1 MIYLDNAA
9 TTYPKPE
16 RVYIEMDK
24 ANRTLAYNAGR
35 GSYKGAFSAQRL
47 IQELKDKIIRLV
59 HVRGYDSFLT
69 PSATI
74 ALNEIIGGIQW
85 SKDDRVYVTPFE
97 HNAVVRPLYHMK
109 ERYDFD
115 ICEMPLDKDLGIDL
129 EKLKYTFSVN
139 HPTCVIMTHISNVT
153 GYVVDVQKIAE
164 EARKYGAV
172 IILDIS
178 QSLGLI
184 PIDMEKWGI
193 DFVAFAGHKALYG
206 PLGVGGFVSNGRI
219 DLQPYICGGTGTQS
233 LDISMPSSLNGGYEP
248 GSPNIVAIA
257 GLNAAI
263 GELDDQI
270 LDHEREI
277 RDYLLNQLKR
287 NKNVLIYQEKG
298 NCIGNMAIN
307 YRGYKASDIGSILDE
322 DFDIAV
328 RTGYQ
333 CAPLIHKYLKSEEYG
348 GVVRISL
355 SRYTTKK
362 EIDKLI
368 DALEELN

>member
-9 TTYPKPE
+9 TAYPKPE
-16 RVYIEMDK
+16 SVYTEMDK
-24 ANRTLAYNAGR
+24 VNRTLAYNAGR
-35 GSYKGAFSAQRL
+35 GSYKGASSAQNL
-47 IQELKDKIIRLV
+47 IHKLKDKISGLV
-59 HVRGYDSFLT
+59 HAVGYDSFLT

-74 ALNEIIGGIQW
+74 ALNEIIGGITW

-109 ERYDFD
+109 EKYDFD
-115 ICEMPLDKDLGIDL
+115 ICEMPLDKDLNIDF
-129 EKLKYTFSVN
+129 EKLKYSFSVN
-139 HPTCVIMTHISNVT
+139 RPTCVIMTHISNVT
-153 GYVVDVQKIAE
+153 GYVIDVHKIAE

-184 PIDMEKWGI
+184 PVEMEKWGI

-206 PLGVGGFVSNGRI
+206 PLGVGGFVSNGRVS
-219 DLQPYICGGTGTQS
+219 LQHYICGGTGTQS
-233 LDISMPSSLNGGYEP
+233 LDTGMPSALNGGYEP

-263 GELDDQI
+263 DELDDQI
-270 LDHEREI
+270 LDHEREM
-277 RDYLLNQLKR
+277 RDYLIKKLKK
-287 NKNVLIYQEKG
+287 NENVLIYQERG
-298 NCIGNMAIN
+298 NCIGNVAIN
-307 YRGYKASDIGSILDE
+307 YKGFKASDVGSILDE

-333 CAPLIHKYLKSEEYG
+333 CAPLIHKYLKNKEYG

-355 SRYTTKK
+355 SRYTTK
-362 EIDKLI
+362 EDLDRLV
-368 DALEELN
+368 DALKELE